1 MFRQIQFVLQSD
13 IFNIITIR
21 RHTFMQLLYIIQER
35 TVEYFCLFLN
45 P

>member
-13 IFNIITIR
+13 IFNIINIR
-21 RHTFMQLLYIIQER
+21 RHTFMQLLYIIQEQ
-35 TVEYFCLFLN
+35 TAEYFCLFLN